1 VRKALLV
8 TFALVALVAAGI
20 AFGRSDTVAPGTA
33 RQAVGTAKIDGVG
46 TAEVRGFTLGGAQQ
60 GAIGVGGGAGKFKL
74 DPLTIVKP
82 IDAMSAQLMQ
92 KAATGQHIASVTLE
106 LTGKSVSYKLSDVV
120 VSADRPQATGAVGD
134 SVVEEVTFVAAKLE
148 VAATGKN

>member
-1 VRKALLV
+1 
-8 TFALVALVAAGI
+8 
-20 AFGRSDTVAPGTA
+20 
-33 RQAVGTAKIDGVG
+33 
-46 TAEVRGFTLGGAQQ
+46 
-60 GAIGVGGGAGKFKL
+60 
-74 DPLTIVKP
+74 
-82 IDAMSAQLMQ
+82 MQ